1 MNRVNVESTEPCEL
15 TSVEVDEVSGGLRW
29 KGHRMSDNV
38 EDVRGCT
45 PMDIYINPGSGRAHS
60 CTNPRFRN

>member
-1 MNRVNVESTEPCEL
+1 MDQVR
-15 TSVEVDEVSGGLRW
+15 GGIRW
-29 KGHRMSDNV
+29 EGYRMSDNV

-60 CTNPRFRN
+60 CSNPRFRN